1 MKQHQ
6 VSTAKDQCQG
16 NLGAASAFTVRQES
30 KQLPKQEAAPWGSR
44 HSQVLGL
51 GKEILVPLYEAFSVL
66 DVELQVPV
74 IPKVS

>member
-1 MKQHQ
+1 MT
-6 VSTAKDQCQG
+6 TAKDQCQG
-16 NLGAASAFTVRQES
+16 NLGAARALTVRQES
-30 KQLPKQEAAPWGSR
+30 SFQSREAAPWGSR

-51 GKEILVPLYEAFSVL
+51 GKEILVPLYEAFSVF